1 MYYRGREI
9 CKAGMRIDN
18 QLRLFGKRGGSN
30 KWKAEYDDTLYK
42 IYDWGGNLAG
52 YLFPAY
58 SNIEPKDEEI
68 IVELNRIHAQVTE
81 GTLLLPMVKLNL
93 LDNNEGMDIDYVIS
107 SLEANTERTNRWKKW
122 LYDNA
127 EPFNI
132 AGSAVYTARE
142 DRNMLS
148 IALGIVG
155 TFNLGEKE
163 VRDFLSPL
171 LDKLHEDELL

>member
-1 MYYRGREI
+1 M
-9 CKAGMRIDN
+9 
-18 QLRLFGKRGGSN
+18 FSKRGSSN
-30 KWKAEYDDTLYK
+30 KWKVEYDDTLYK
-42 IYDWGGNLAG
+42 IYDWDGNLAG
-52 YLFPAY
+52 YLFPTY
-58 SNIEPKDEEI
+58 KDIEPKDEEV

-93 LDNNEGMDIDYVIS
+93 LDNNEGIDIDYVIS
-107 SLEANTERTNRWKKW
+107 SLQANIERTNRWKEW
-122 LYDNA
+122 LHDNA

-132 AGSAVYTARE
+132 ADSAVYTARE

-148 IALGIVG
+148 ISLDIVE

-171 LDKLHEDELL
+171 LDKLHEDGLL

>member
-1 MYYRGREI
+1 MYYREKYVRQA
-9 CKAGMRIDN
+9 CVLN
-18 QLRLFGKRGGSN
+18 LLRLFGKRGSSN

-42 IYDWGGNLAG
+42 IYDWNGNLAG
-52 YLFPAY
+52 YLFPTY
-58 SNIEPKDEEI
+58 RDIEPKDEEV

-107 SLEANTERTNRWKKW
+107 SLHANAERTNRWKEW
-122 LYDNA
+122 LQDNA

-132 AGSAVYTARE
+132 ADSAVYTARE

-148 IALGIVG
+148 IALEIVE
-155 TFNLGEKE
+155 TFSLGEKE

-171 LDKLHEDELL
+171 LDKLHEDGLL

>member
-1 MYYRGREI
+1 
-9 CKAGMRIDN
+9 
-18 QLRLFGKRGGSN
+18 LHLFGKRGNSSK
-30 KWKAEYDDTLYK
+30 KWKAEYDDRLYK

-52 YLFPAY
+52 YMFPAY
-58 SNIEPKDEEI
+58 RDIEPKEEDEEI
-68 IVELNRIHAQVTE
+68 IAELNRIHAQVTQ

-93 LDNNEGMDIDYVIS
+93 LDNSEGMEMDYVIS

-122 LYDNA
+122 LHDNA
-127 EPFNI
+127 EPFSI

-148 IALGIVG
+148 IALGIVA
-155 TFNLGEKE
+155 TFSLGEKE

-171 LDKLHEDELL
+171 LDKLHADGLL

>member
-1 MYYRGREI
+1 M
-9 CKAGMRIDN
+9 
-18 QLRLFGKRGGSN
+18 FSKRGSSN

-42 IYDWGGNLAG
+42 IYDWDGNLAG
-52 YLFPAY
+52 YLFPTY
-58 SNIEPKDEEI
+58 KDIEPKDEEV

-93 LDNNEGMDIDYVIS
+93 LDNDEGIDIDYVIS
-107 SLEANTERTNRWKKW
+107 SLQANIERTNRWKEW
-122 LYDNA
+122 LHDNA

-132 AGSAVYTARE
+132 ADSAVYTARE

-148 IALGIVG
+148 ISLDIVE

-171 LDKLHEDELL
+171 LDKLHEDGLL

>member
-1 MYYRGREI
+1 M
-9 CKAGMRIDN
+9 
-18 QLRLFGKRGGSN
+18 RLFGKRRSSN

-42 IYDWGGNLAG
+42 IYDWNGNLAG
-52 YLFPAY
+52 YLFPTY
-58 SNIEPKDEEI
+58 RDIEPKDEEV

-107 SLEANTERTNRWKKW
+107 SLHANAERTNRWKEW
-122 LYDNA
+122 LQDNA

-132 AGSAVYTARE
+132 ADSAVYTARE

-148 IALGIVG
+148 IALEIVE
-155 TFNLGEKE
+155 TFSLGEKE

-171 LDKLHEDELL
+171 LDKLHEDGLL

>member
-1 MYYRGREI
+1 
-9 CKAGMRIDN
+9 
-18 QLRLFGKRGGSN
+18 LFGKRGNNSN
-30 KWKAEYDDTLYK
+30 KWKAEYDDRLYK

-52 YLFPAY
+52 YMFPAY
-58 SNIEPKDEEI
+58 RDIEPKEEDEEI
-68 IVELNRIHAQVTE
+68 IAELNRIHAQVTQ

-93 LDNNEGMDIDYVIS
+93 LDNSEGMDMDYVIS

-122 LYDNA
+122 LHDNA
-127 EPFNI
+127 EPFSI

-148 IALGIVG
+148 IALGIVA
-155 TFNLGEKE
+155 TFSLGEKE

-171 LDKLHEDELL
+171 LDKLHADGLL

>member
-1 MYYRGREI
+1 M
-9 CKAGMRIDN
+9 
-18 QLRLFGKRGGSN
+18 RLFSKRGSSN
-30 KWKAEYDDTLYK
+30 KWKVEYEDTLYK
-42 IYDWGGNLAG
+42 IYDWDGNLAG
-52 YLFPAY
+52 YLFPTY
-58 SNIEPKDEEI
+58 KDIEPKDEEEV

-107 SLEANTERTNRWKKW
+107 SLQANIERTNRWKEW
-122 LYDNA
+122 LHDNA

-132 AGSAVYTARE
+132 ADSAVYTARE

-148 IALGIVG
+148 ISLDIVE

-171 LDKLHEDELL
+171 LDKLHEDGLL

>member
-1 MYYRGREI
+1 M
-9 CKAGMRIDN
+9 
-18 QLRLFGKRGGSN
+18 RLFSKRGSST

-42 IYDWGGNLAG
+42 IYDWDGNLAG
-52 YLFPAY
+52 YLFPTY
-58 SNIEPKDEEI
+58 KDIEPKDEEV

-93 LDNNEGMDIDYVIS
+93 LDNNEGIDIDYVIS
-107 SLEANTERTNRWKKW
+107 SLQANIERTNRWKEW
-122 LYDNA
+122 LHDNA

-132 AGSAVYTARE
+132 ADSAVYTARE

-148 IALGIVG
+148 ISLDIIE

-171 LDKLHEDELL
+171 LDKLHEDGLL